1 MASEISFDS
10 KTKHLI
16 LKLLLD
22 CYELSPSEV
31 ENLNVIVA
39 RVAIGMAMKKFTIPA
54 VFLSE
59 NDLLCFI
66 MRKVILQTIVEPLVS
81 EKLASRIEQAA
92 FVRLSFQNYLEWF
105 QSVLLVPHANRADFL
120 KQSAATTLGIGRK
133 ARVPVQADGS
143 ARASLKRPRAEYR
156 LFLRPQAA
164 R

>member
-105 QSVLLVPHANRADFL
+105 QEM
-120 KQSAATTLGIGRK
+120 TLDQI
-133 ARVPVQADGS
+133 Q
-143 ARASLKRPRAEYR
+143 
-156 LFLRPQAA
+156 
-164 R
+164 